1 MGFEFTNEFLS
12 AIAGAV
18 VGGGIAFAVQMY
30 TLFENRKQKESDYLL
45 ADQSIANSLMFKL
58 CRLHADF
65 ERLRAHIE
73 DGLQRKVPE
82 GHTNEPWSSVRP
94 WANLPTGITFSS
106 EEMGLLLKLKEGDLF
121 NSIFSLDAVH
131 SALID
136 ILGQL
141 KTERQKL
148 FEKMPSRVI
157 GTALVQISLSK
168 EEVEP
173 LRIQMDS
180 VNQLVL
186 TAYEWCQQD
195 AKTALDAIEKLQTVL
210 RDKLSWN
217 FKFELISDN
226 NDNT

>member
-1 MGFEFTNEFLS
+1 MGIEFTNEFWS

-18 VGGGIAFAVQMY
+18 VGGGIAFAVQMCA
-30 TLFENRKQKESDYLL
+30 LLENRKQKESDRLL
-45 ADQSIANSLMFKL
+45 VDQGIANSLMFKL

-73 DGLQRKVPE
+73 DSLQRKVPG
-82 GHTNEPWSSVRP
+82 GHHNEPWSSVRP
-94 WANLPTGITFSS
+94 WANLPIGITFSS
-106 EEMGLLLKLKEGDLF
+106 EEMGLLLKLKEDDLF
-121 NSIFSLDAVH
+121 NSIFSLDAVR

-168 EEVEP
+168 EEAEP

-186 TAYEWCQQD
+186 TAYEWCQRD
-195 AKTALDAIEKLQTVL
+195 AKTALDAIEKLQTAL
-210 RDKLSWN
+210 RDKLSWSFE
-217 FKFELISDN
+217 FKLISAGHG
-226 NDNT
+226 NT